1 MPNNNDGADGKQGG
15 VVAEELLAALRGAAS
30 VAHSSSGEG
39 DVRMLPLPEFKGE
52 ATHYQSWWNVVEAT
66 LDLYGL
72 LDVVEKGVAGQEKCE
87 SVIGAQAD
95 EVVEAPQ
102 PSGASAGGASSS
114 SVLTGAVNERK
125 AKKAFVLILSAIK
138 SVEVL
143 GLLAD
148 VPRGNAFQLRR
159 RLKEYYTRSNE
170 VSKHQLLGEFY
181 RLGQRGDESVA
192 LFSARVKAVV
202 LTLKSIGE
210 TVSASA
216 MQHAFI
222 TGLHGNYQHL
232 RASLNLMGGKMSFEE
247 TVAAALM
254 QEAQAERDHGRGAG
268 GRDSAYS
275 VVATREG
282 DGACWRCGLKGHMK
296 MECKNPPQTCSYCL
310 KLGHAANDCHKR
322 ARDGASGLNK
332 KEPVAMAAATEV
344 VQAYNAD
351 LCF

>member
-1 MPNNNDGADGKQGG
+1 MQNNNDGADGRQGG
-15 VVAEELLAALRGAAS
+15 AVAEQLLAALRGAAS
-30 VAHSSSGEG
+30 VAHSSSNEG

-72 LDVVEKGVAGQEKCE
+72 LDVVEKGVAGQEKCA

-95 EVVEAPQ
+95 EVQEAAQ
-102 PSGASAGGASSS
+102 PSGASAGGVSTSSG
-114 SVLTGAVNERK
+114 LAGATNERK

-148 VPRGNAFQLRR
+148 VPRGNAFELRR

-181 RLGQRGDESVA
+181 RLSQRGDESVA

-210 TVSASA
+210 SVSASA

-222 TGLHGNYQHL
+222 SGLHGNYQHL
-232 RASLNLMGGKMSFEE
+232 RASLSIMGAKMSFEE

-254 QEAQAERDHGRGAG
+254 QEAQAEKDIDGGGPGGA
-268 GRDSAYS
+268 RRQAHAYHA
-275 VVATREG
+275 ATREG
-282 DGACWRCGLKGHMK
+282 DGACWRCGIKGHMK

-310 KLGHAANDCHKR
+310 KKGHAANDCHKR
-322 ARDGASGLNK
+322 ARDGASDPDDK
-332 KEPVAMAAATEV
+332 KPAVALSAETV
-344 VQAYNAD
+344 HVLAY
-351 LCF
+351 

>member
-1 MPNNNDGADGKQGG
+1 MPTGNR
-15 VVAEELLAALRGAAS
+15 AEQLLAALRGAAS

-95 EVVEAPQ
+95 EVVEVPQ

-181 RLGQRGDESVA
+181 RLSQRGDESVA

-210 TVSASA
+210 SVSASA

-222 TGLHGNYQHL
+222 SGLHGNYQHL
-232 RASLNLMGGKMSFEE
+232 RASLSLMGGKMSFEE

-254 QEAQAERDHGRGAG
+254 QEAQAEKDRGRRVRSWRPPRTARRASLLGDDCPFGGGAREVLLLVSPTTAG
-268 GRDSAYS
+268 GGFEQRDVN
-275 VVATREG
+275 VVPGQGRRNTVRRR
-282 DGACWRCGLKGHMK
+282 W
-296 MECKNPPQTCSYCL
+296 SW
-310 KLGHAANDCHKR
+310 KR
-322 ARDGASGLNK
+322 RWGRSRRWS
-332 KEPVAMAAATEV
+332 
-344 VQAYNAD
+344 
-351 LCF
+351 